1 MTEAAWKTFMTSV
14 KTSIE
19 PKDNPLKT
27 DSKTP
32 TDAWKNLFGGGA
44 AFPTSG

>member
-1 MTEAAWKTFMTSV
+1 MKQV

-32 TDAWKNLFGGGA
+32 TETWKKLFGGGD
-44 AFPTSG
+44 AFPTTG